1 MLNHLPA
8 CPLIGTTVLA
18 GVVAVLTLTA
28 HVLLQVDTENQLSA
42 AFVRAWY
49 SLVLAE
55 RRAPGRI
62 PGGGQVGRDEPHG
75 ARPLAAFA
83 LVGAVHLCL
92 QYDALQALVEEHG
105 VLWLVAERARA
116 AVAQQSAHAR
126 LAEVVA
132 ATAQQLGVQE
142 NVLTD
147 GAVPLLGHFLNEF
160 GVRLSPVS

>member
-1 MLNHLPA
+1 M
-8 CPLIGTTVLA
+8 VKS
-18 GVVAVLTLTA
+18 VLTGWLVAGKPSTFRDRNDVVVL
-28 HVLLQVDTENQLSA
+28 HVLLQVDTQNELSA
-42 AFVRAWY
+42 AFVRTWY

-62 PGGGQVGRDEPHG
+62 PGGQVGRDQPHG
-75 ARPLAAFA
+75 SRPLAAFA
-83 LVGAVHLCL
+83 PVGAVHLCL
-92 QYDALQALVEEHG
+92 QYVALHALVEERG

-116 AVAQQSAHAR
+116 AVPQQSAHAR
-126 LAEVVA
+126 LAEMVA

-160 GVRLSPVS
+160 GVRLAPVS